1 MQIDGNLNN
10 TNTRSREGFIPE
22 ENRESFLRES
32 QQGPSFEDLYN
43 SAGRSSFGGKIIH
56 AKDQHGF
63 PVVVFAV
70 RPDQSEADELDRYF
84 SNLTQMTINSYDKFR
99 TLHYIGRTRRG
110 PYWNFHFRRP
120 EDALSLREIL
130 EDHIDL
136 DPVWVMK
143 ELLRLVNAFGRTRR
157 SAANDHTGIKEYL
170 SLSCLSLDTV
180 FCSCRDN
187 RPGNVMILPL
197 RSLSG
202 TYDYPDELPREAGKD
217 SASERTDVYSI
228 AYLGTE
234 ISSWNGSSF
243 KPVSL
248 PAGLESLITRCLS
261 PFPALRPDARAFL
274 NDLMEGQEEEEEGD
288 TAEDP
293 AEGKGIM
300 FFHRLFHSVRESVAG
315 LGSRDDY
322 EDDPDEDD
330 DDDIGGRNSTF
341 R

>member
-1 MQIDGNLNN
+1 MQIDGNLNQ
-10 TNTRSREGFIPE
+10 TNNRARAAYVPEESREADF
-22 ENRESFLRES
+22 RES
-32 QQGPSFEDLYN
+32 QGPSFEDLYN
-43 SAGRSSFGGKIIH
+43 SAGKSSFGGKIIH

-63 PVVVFAV
+63 PMVVFVV

-143 ELLRLVNAFGRTRR
+143 GLLRQVNAFGRSRR
-157 SAANDHTGIKEYL
+157 NAPNDHTGIKEYL

-187 RPGNVMILPL
+187 RPGNIMILPL

-217 SASERTDVYSI
+217 TASEKTDVYSI

-234 ISSWNGSSF
+234 IASWNGSSF
-243 KPVSL
+243 KSITL
-248 PAGLESLITRCLS
+248 PAGLEGLITRCLS

-274 NDLMEGQEEEEEGD
+274 NDLMDGGDEEEEESD
-288 TAEDP
+288 SIEEPED
-293 AEGKGIM
+293 GRGIM
-300 FFHRLFHSVRESVAG
+300 FFHRLFHSVKESVAG
-315 LGSRDDY
+315 LGARGAY
-322 EDDPDEDD
+322 EDDLEDD